1 VKRKRSSIAMIMHKL
16 VSTGLL
22 ATLFASFT
30 VIDAQFPICY
40 ICGDADATFNPDV
53 LLGEPPDT
61 ATCSQV
67 NEAGLAGVITAAE
80 CTSLIVDFG
89 VSELCECSN
98 VAAPATTPVAAPV
111 SVPVSVPVPVPVP
124 APVPVPVP
132 VPDPVSAPVQVPVP
146 VGLPVS
152 TPMSSPEAAPVA
164 PVAGGM
170 GMKDNQQMAMGMGNA
185 GNMGGMGMAALLRHA
200 QN

>member
-1 VKRKRSSIAMIMHKL
+1 MIMHKL

-40 ICGDADATFNPDV
+40 ICGDADATFNPDA

-67 NEAGLAGVITAAE
+67 NEAGLAGLITADE

-98 VAAPATTPVAAPV
+98 VAAPATTPVA
-111 SVPVSVPVPVPVP
+111 VPVSVPVPIPI
-124 APVPVPVP
+124 PVPVPVP
-132 VPDPVSAPVQVPVP
+132 VSDPVSAPVQVPLP
-146 VGLPVS
+146 VGVPVS
-152 TPMSSPEAAPVA
+152 TPMSSPEATPVA
-164 PVAGGM
+164 PIAGGM
-170 GMKDNQQMAMGMGNA
+170 GMKDNQKMAMGMGNA